1 MSRTSIERTRER
13 SSGQSEKRYEEV
25 FAQHCERVAY
35 ELLHEEMPLG
45 HAWRDVAVRA
55 TARTLSL
62 TGRVPSFY
70 LKALLQS
77 RLGRAFPDLEI
88 ENRVAVVDAR
98 GFGEPAAG
106 ED

>member
-1 MSRTSIERTRER
+1 MSRLNIERTRER
-13 SSGQSEKRYEEV
+13 SSGRSEERGARLYDDV

-55 TARTLSL
+55 SARTLSL

-77 RLGRAFPDLEI
+77 RLGGALSRL
-88 ENRVAVVDAR
+88 
-98 GFGEPAAG
+98 
-106 ED
+106 